1 LSEKEKKQGWTLL
14 WDRENMRFANISD
27 TDKFSLTISDD
38 FTIFED
44 GYSIKPMKKLWQNH
58 LLKS

>member
-1 LSEKEKKQGWTLL
+1 
-14 WDRENMRFANISD
+14 MRFTNIPD
-27 TDKFSLTISDD
+27 TDKFCLTISDD

-44 GYSIKPMKKLWQNH
+44 GHSIKPMKKLWQNH